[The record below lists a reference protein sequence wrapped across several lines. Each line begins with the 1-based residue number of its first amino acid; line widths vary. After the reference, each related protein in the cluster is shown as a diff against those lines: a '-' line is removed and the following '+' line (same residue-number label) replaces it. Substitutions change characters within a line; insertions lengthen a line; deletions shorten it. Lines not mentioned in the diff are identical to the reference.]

1 MPSKEQG
8 GNGDRG
14 RKTQTAKKTERER
27 ERETVELSNLGVP
40 KAYTAKGTKP

>member
-1 MPSKEQG
+1 METETEEERQRQP
-8 GNGDRG
+8 
-14 RKTQTAKKTERER
+14 KKQRER